1 MFFIIDLINGDCL
14 KILPELKEKSIDL
27 IIVDLPYGKTKN
39 KWDKIIPFEK
49 MWEEVERVTKD
60 NAAIIFFS
68 QGIFYV
74 DLVNSN
80 RKNFRYDIIWDKVLV
95 SGHLNAGKM
104 PLRSHEQ
111 LAVFYKKLPTY
122 NPQFTKGIP
131 LHSVG
136 KTAGTV
142 VENGEKN
149 GNYGSF
155 TVSDKRA
162 GLTEKYPKSIQKF
175 QKPHP
180 SLGIHPT
187 AKPVELLEW
196 LIKTYSNEGDTVLD
210 FCMGSGSTGVA
221 CVNTKRNFIG
231 IEINE
236 KYFEKA
242 KERIKK

>member
-1 MFFIIDLINGDCL
+1 MIEGDCL
-14 KILPELKEKSIDL
+14 KELPKLKEKSIDL
-27 IIVDLPYGKTKN
+27 IITDLPYGKTKN

-49 MWEEVERVTKD
+49 MWKEVERVTKD

-122 NPQFTKGIP
+122 NPQFTEGIP

-136 KTAGTV
+136 KTSGTT
-142 VENGEKN
+142 VENGEKM
-149 GNYGSF
+149 
-155 TVSDKRA
+155 
-162 GLTEKYPKSIQKF
+162 
-175 QKPHP
+175 
-180 SLGIHPT
+180 GIM
-187 AKPVELLEW
+187 VLLVF
-196 LIKTYSNEGDTVLD
+196 LIKELVQLKNIQNQSKSFKNLILHLEFIRQQNQLNSL
-210 FCMGSGSTGVA
+210 SG
-221 CVNTKRNFIG
+221 
-231 IEINE
+231 
-236 KYFEKA
+236 
-242 KERIKK
+242 